1 MPRALALALAFVLAA
16 CATGEPAESREAG
29 RLGRV
34 LLFRPAPPPRAFV
47 FLFSGGEGFGGDLE
61 PAARALA
68 AGGSAVVGVDL
79 GQYLRGLA
87 ASDDGCH
94 YVVAELEALSQ
105 RLQRELGFEGYQS
118 PLLAG
123 VGAGGTLAY
132 AALAQ
137 APAATLG
144 GAVAVDAAPALA
156 TRVPLCAGAAA
167 SAATGGG
174 FAYAPDAK
182 LPAPFRTAA
191 GERLDVALAPLLA
204 PEGAAAA
211 ASFAGLP
218 VVELPAQRPGALFA
232 VIWSGDGG
240 WRDLDKTIGGLLA
253 ERGVPVVGV
262 DSLRYF
268 WKPATPE
275 SVARDLARILAA
287 ARARWGTSQAVLIG
301 YSFGAG
307 ILPFAYN
314 RLPEEE
320 RARVVQLSLL
330 GLEPTAPFEFHVTGW
345 LGAEPADARPVL
357 PELLRIA
364 PDLVQCFYGE
374 DEPSTLCRAPELAA
388 SERLHTRGGHHF
400 DGDYPA
406 LAAKILAGA
415 ERRAAARTAAQRDT
429 RPPTPPEIRAATSV
443 STKAKARPPGD
454 AR

>member
-1 MPRALALALAFVLAA
+1 MPRALALALVLALAA
-16 CATGEPAESREAG
+16 CGAGEPAESREAG

-47 FLFSGGEGFGGDLE
+47 FLFSEGEGFGSDLE
-61 PAARALA
+61 AAARALA
-68 AGGSAVVGVDL
+68 AGGAAVVGVDL

-105 RLQRELGFEGYQS
+105 RLQRELGFPGYQS

-123 VGAGGTLAY
+123 AGAGGTLAY

-167 SAATGGG
+167 RPTTGG

-182 LPAPFRTAA
+182 LPAPFRAAA
-191 GERLDVALAPLLA
+191 GEGLDAALAPLLGR
-204 PEGAAAA
+204 EGAAPAA
-211 ASFAGLP
+211 ASLAGLP
-218 VVELPAQRPGALFA
+218 VVELPAERPGELFA

-275 SVARDLARILAA
+275 SVAGDLARILAA
-287 ARARWGTSQAVLIG
+287 ARARWGTSQAVLVG

-330 GLEPTAPFEFHVTGW
+330 GLEPSAPFEFHVGGW

-374 DEPSTLCRAPELAA
+374 EEPSTLCRAPELAA

-400 DGDYPA
+400 DGDYAA
-406 LAAKILAGA
+406 LAEKILAGA
-415 ERRAAARTAAQRDT
+415 ERRAAARAAAQRET

-443 STKAKARPPGD
+443 STKATARPPGD